1 MYAYQTVFNT
11 VPWLSK
17 YGIHES
23 GVLPT
28 RVLGT
33 FVSAGTLLGLYILF
47 TGPEGTWPFFVF
59 NFLQALIFVVVGYTT
74 VTNSNAAKMEGV
86 NYTAEA
92 YIAPAVFTVLNGVL
106 IYGLG
111 DKIW

>member
-1 MYAYQTVFNT
+1 MVESFNGWILLIIYLLNWAGGAMYAYQTVFNT

-47 TGPEGTWPFFVF
+47 TGPEGTWPVS
-59 NFLQALIFVVVGYTT
+59 YTHLT
-74 VTNSNAAKMEGV
+74 MPTTPYV
-86 NYTAEA
+86 
-92 YIAPAVFTVLNGVL
+92 
-106 IYGLG
+106 
-111 DKIW
+111 

>member
-1 MYAYQTVFNT
+1 MVESFNGWIFLIIYLLNWAGGAMYAYQTVFNT

-33 FVSAGTLLGLYILF
+33 FVQIFKFLI
-47 TGPEGTWPFFVF
+47 PHVF
-59 NFLQALIFVVVGYTT
+59 NIQPKHYQQIALIILLIIQQ
-74 VTNSNAAKMEGV
+74 SPDGV
-86 NYTAEA
+86 
-92 YIAPAVFTVLNGVL
+92 IARFTV
-106 IYGLG
+106 
-111 DKIW
+111 KP